1 MNGGYVMIDCTG
13 VDLGDLGAVT
23 GFYKNV
29 KKAVETGKPIVLNN
43 IVNGTQKFTPIT
55 AYGGTESATSVF
67 LSFFPITLHV
77 SNEDVITM

>member
-1 MNGGYVMIDCTG
+1 MIDCTG

-23 GFYKNV
+23 GFYGKV
-29 KKAVETGKPIVLNN
+29 TKAVETGKPIVLEN
-43 IVNGTQKFTPIT
+43 IVNGTQKFSPIS
-55 AYGGTESATSVF
+55 AYGGNESANSAF